1 METIGLQSF
10 AENNYLKEVIVG
22 SAEEGS
28 ALKLIDEI
36 AFGWN
41 EVLENVTIY
50 APTAPQM
57 NLKEYKASATSTIYL
72 NAFYLSEAV
81 KIYVPAAAYESYLSA
96 ENWSEL
102 KENVVSL

>member
-1 METIGLQSF
+1 
-10 AENNYLKEVIVG
+10 
-22 SAEEGS
+22 
-28 ALKLIDEI
+28 
-36 AFGWN
+36 
-41 EVLENVTIY
+41 
-50 APTAPQM
+50 M
-57 NLKEYKASATSTIYL
+57 NLKEYQASATSTIYL

>member
-1 METIGLQSF
+1 GLQSF

-57 NLKEYKASATSTIYL
+57 NLKEYQASATSTIYL